1 MVTSLPQITAPSE
14 VCEKCVVSK
23 QHHNQFPQGKSWMA
37 KAALEIVH
45 SDICR
50 PTTPCSNGGK
60 RYILTFIDDF
70 SCKSW
75 VYFLQEKSEAYLAFK
90 SYKALVEKEV
100 SSPIKIIHT
109 DRGGEYNS
117 HEFASFYETHG
128 IKRQLTTAYT
138 PQHNGV
144 CERKNRTILNMVQ
157 SLLIRSCIPKSF
169 WPEVV
174 NWSIYI
180 LHRSPTLAIQNK
192 IGRAHV

>member
-1 MVTSLPQITAPSE
+1 MQKLG
-14 VCEKCVVSK
+14 
-23 QHHNQFPQGKSWMA
+23 F
-37 KAALEIVH
+37 
-45 SDICR
+45 
-50 PTTPCSNGGK
+50 
-60 RYILTFIDDF
+60 
-70 SCKSW
+70 
-75 VYFLQEKSEAYLAFK
+75 FLQEKSEAFLAFK

-144 CERKNRTILNMVQ
+144 CERNNRTILNMVQ

-174 NWSIYI
+174 NWTIYI
-180 LHRSPTLAIQNK
+180 LHRSPTLVVQNMTPEE
-192 IGRAHV
+192 A